1 MLARFFNW
9 LFSAPAPA
17 PEPVRQPAERPPG
30 RESFFTTE
38 ISINDASTRE
48 ERLKALNERAFPLT
62 VGDTAVYTPAL
73 ATDGKLHKFAEDSSN
88 YENGIKSIFALNQ
101 VGIPEVQAAWYGS
114 QGFIGYQLCALL
126 AQNWLVNKACLIP
139 ARDAIRK
146 GYKFTVNDG
155 SEVDPEMLDAI
166 AKANKRYRLNRS
178 LVEYVKM
185 GRVFGIRVALFK
197 VESNDP
203 DYYVKPFNPDSIT
216 PGSYRGISQIDPYWI
231 IPELTTAS
239 ASDPSSL
246 DFYEPNY
253 WIVGNRRYHKS
264 HLVIMRGPE
273 VADILKPSYLYGGLS
288 VPQMIYERVYAA
300 ERTANEAPQLAL
312 TKRAMIF
319 YTDAAKALAN
329 QAKFEERLSVW
340 AAFRDNF
347 GVKVAD
353 KDADLIEQHDTSLS
367 DLDAV
372 IMTQYQ
378 IVAAAA
384 NIPATKLLG
393 TTPKGF
399 NSSGD
404 YETESYHEELESI
417 QVNDMEPLIDRHM
430 VCLIRSEIA
439 PRFGVKPFVVDC
451 TFEPI
456 NSLGS
461 KEAAEVRKINAETD
475 KIYAVDIGAVDQT
488 EVRDKISADEQS
500 GYNGLAPAI
509 NQDPDNGDDQETQTH
524 SQA

>member
-1 MLARFFNW
+1 MLARFFSW
-9 LFSAPAPA
+9 LFTAPAPA
-17 PEPVRQPAERPPG
+17 ESAPVATNLIA
-30 RESFFTTE
+30 RESFFSTE
-38 ISINDASTRE
+38 VGLDDSLTRE
-48 ERLKALNERAFPLT
+48 QRIAALSAKAIPRH
-62 VGDTAVYTPAL
+62 VGDTMVYSPAL
-73 ATDGKLHKFAEDSSN
+73 AADGKLHKFAEDANN
-88 YENGIKSIFALNQ
+88 YQDGIKAVFSLNQ
-101 VGIPEVQAAWYGS
+101 VGIPEAQAAWYGS

-155 SEVDPEMLDAI
+155 TDFGNRAPEVLDAI

-178 LVEYVKM
+178 LVEFVKM
-185 GRVFGIRVALFK
+185 GRVFGIRVALFL

-203 DYYVKPFNPDSIT
+203 DYYVKPFNPDSIA
-216 PGSYRGISQIDPYWI
+216 PGSYRGITQIDPYWCV
-231 IPELTTAS
+231 PELTSAS
-239 ASDPSSL
+239 ASNPTAL
-246 DFYEPNY
+246 DFYEPTY
-253 WIVGNRRYHKS
+253 WIINNQRYHKS
-264 HLVIMRGPE
+264 HLVILRGPE

-312 TKRAMIF
+312 SKRAMVF

-329 QAKFEERLSVW
+329 QGIFEQRLATW

-353 KDADLIEQHDTSLS
+353 KEADLIEQHDTSLS
-367 DLDAV
+367 ELDAV

-399 NSSGD
+399 NATGEFESD
-404 YETESYHEELESI
+404 SYHEELESI

-430 VCLIRSEIA
+430 VCLIRSDIA
-439 PRFGVKPFVVDC
+439 PRFGVEPFAVDC
-451 TFEPI
+451 TFEPLD
-456 NSLGS
+456 SLS
-461 KEAAEVRKINAETD
+461 SEAAATVNKTKAETD
-475 KIYAVDIGAVDQT
+475 KLYVDMGALDGS
-488 EVRDKISADEQS
+488 EVRARISADEMS
-500 GYNGLAPAI
+500 GHNGLPTLE
-509 NQDPDNGDDQETQTH
+509 DLDNASEEITTNG
-524 SQA
+524 QA

>member
-1 MLARFFNW
+1 MLARIWKW

-17 PEPVRQPAERPPG
+17 AEAKPEEAPERVG
-30 RESFFTTE
+30 RDSFFSTE
-38 ISINDASTRE
+38 IDLDDSLTKDQ
-48 ERLKALNERAFPLT
+48 RLQRLNERAFPRT
-62 VGDTAVYTPAL
+62 VGDTFVMNPAASGQL
-73 ATDGKLHKFAEDSSN
+73 ATFAQDSNN
-88 YENGIKSIFALNQ
+88 YQDSIKAVFALNQ
-101 VGIPEVQAAWYGS
+101 VGIPEVQALWYGS

-155 SEVDPEMLDAI
+155 LGVGPDVLDAI

-185 GRVFGIRVALFK
+185 GRVFGIRIALCV
-197 VESNDP
+197 VESDDP
-203 DYYVKPFNPDSIT
+203 DYYVKPFNPDAIT
-216 PGSYRGISQIDPYWI
+216 PGSYRGITQIDPYWCV
-231 IPELTTAS
+231 PELTTAS
-239 ASDPSSL
+239 AGNPASL
-246 DFYEPNY
+246 DFYEPTY
-253 WIVGNRRYHKS
+253 WIVNNQRYHKS

-319 YTDAAKALAN
+319 YTDVAKALAN
-329 QAKFEERLSVW
+329 QAAFEQRLQTW
-340 AAFRDNF
+340 AAFRDNY
-347 GVKVAD
+347 GVKIADAEAD
-353 KDADLIEQHDTSLS
+353 KIEQHDTALS

-399 NSSGD
+399 NATGD
-404 YETESYHEELESI
+404 YEAESYHEELESI
-417 QVNDMEPLIDRHM
+417 QVNDMEPLIDRHL
-430 VCLIRSEIA
+430 VCLVRSEIA
-439 PRFGVKPFVVDC
+439 PRFGLQPFAVDC
-451 TFEPI
+451 TWEPLD
-456 NSLGS
+456 SLS
-461 KEAAEVRKINAETD
+461 SAEVATINKTKAETA
-475 KIYAVDIGAVDQT
+475 KILAVDIGAIDGQ
-488 EVRDKISADEQS
+488 EVRNALTADEQS
-500 GYNGLAPAI
+500 GFNGLPTLEDQDNAAEENPA
-509 NQDPDNGDDQETQTH
+509 NPE
-524 SQA
+524 A